1 MWYETQTRNWMFK
14 KLNPSCEQLTA
25 PYIYLLRAH
34 MKFSSILKEVAILF
48 YFVIFLQGS
57 MVSLP
62 MFVYLLFTV
71 AEFGSTE
78 QILAAI
84 ALFGLIIHFL
94 HLTFKNKIKKVVV
107 DLFVFA
113 CLLSPLIQ
121 RMLSVSLERF
131 NYSLFLI
138 PAISFAVLYLIT
150 LIIRTVHAFKPEVE
164 EKTIAE

>member
-1 MWYETQTRNWMFK
+1 LGQSR
-14 KLNPSCEQLTA
+14 EQLPAT
-25 PYIYLLRAH
+25 YIYLLRGH
-34 MKFSSILKEVAILF
+34 MKLSSILKEVAILF

-71 AEFGSTE
+71 AEFGTTE

-94 HLTFKNKIKKVVV
+94 HLSFKNKIKKVVV

-138 PAISFAVLYLIT
+138 PAISFVTLYLAT
-150 LIIRTVHAFKPEVE
+150 LILRTVHAFTNKPE

>member
-1 MWYETQTRNWMFK
+1 MFK

-71 AEFGSTE
+71 AEFGTTE

-84 ALFGLIIHFL
+84 ALSNL
-94 HLTFKNKIKKVVV
+94 
-107 DLFVFA
+107 
-113 CLLSPLIQ
+113 
-121 RMLSVSLERF
+121 
-131 NYSLFLI
+131 
-138 PAISFAVLYLIT
+138 PASWY
-150 LIIRTVHAFKPEVE
+150 
-164 EKTIAE
+164 